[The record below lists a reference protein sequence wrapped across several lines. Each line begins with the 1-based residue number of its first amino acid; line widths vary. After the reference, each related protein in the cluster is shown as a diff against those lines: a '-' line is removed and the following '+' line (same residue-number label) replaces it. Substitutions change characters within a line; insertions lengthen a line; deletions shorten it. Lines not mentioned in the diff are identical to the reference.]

1 MIINNILILLFLFI
15 LRLCFKTENLE
26 NLKNYRAPLNLLFQR
41 SEFGKGTYFS
51 SELEVNI
58 PYSSVGY
65 GWGGSLL
72 GNEINCT
79 ALCELINHPDVKRG
93 DSSKHTI

>member
-1 MIINNILILLFLFI
+1 V
-15 LRLCFKTENLE
+15 
-26 NLKNYRAPLNLLFQR
+26 KNYRAPLNLLFQR
-41 SEFGKGTYFS
+41 SEFGKGIYFS
-51 SELEVNI
+51 SELGVSL
-58 PYSSVGY
+58 PYSPVGY

-72 GNEINCT
+72 GSEISCI